1 MLGKSRKGI
10 IDMIEFGIRNITLFF
25 KDRSAVIM
33 SFLAELIV
41 IGLYFL
47 FMRDD
52 LISAFSDTSQADVMM
67 DVWMMAGVLG
77 ITPVTA
83 AMGAYGV
90 MVEDKAK
97 KIDKDFDTWPV
108 SRWSLLGGYL
118 FSAVMTAML
127 MSLLCLI
134 IFECYLFQRYEIWAG
149 GESLLDIYG
158 ILVINAFADAAMVLL
173 LVVFIKTGTALAACC
188 TIIGALLGFLTGI
201 YLPTGSLPE
210 HVQWMVKGFPVS
222 HGVVLLR
229 QALMGNLISENLGGA
244 ESPQAHAFMEYM
256 GIKLQLDDSFLTE
269 SMSIIYLMICATASI
284 AFTGLRFSMRKG

>member
-1 MLGKSRKGI
+1 
-10 IDMIEFGIRNITLFF
+10 MIEFGIRNITLFF
-25 KDRSAVIM
+25 KDRSAVAL

-41 IGLYFL
+41 LGLYSL

-52 LISAFSDTSQADVMM
+52 LIGAFPEIPQADVMM

-77 ITPVTA
+77 ITPITT

-97 KIDKDFDTWPV
+97 KIDRDFATWPV
-108 SRWSLLGGYL
+108 SRWRLLGGYL
-118 FSAVMTAML
+118 LSAVMTAML

-134 IFECYLFQRYEIWAG
+134 IFECYFFQRYELWAG
-149 GESLLDIYG
+149 GKSLLYIYG
-158 ILVINAFADAAMVLL
+158 LLVINAFADAAMVML
-173 LVVFIKTGTALAACC
+173 LVAFIRTGTALAACC

-201 YLPTGSLPE
+201 YLPIGSLPE

-222 HGVVLLR
+222 HGVVLMR
-229 QALMGNLISENLGGA
+229 QTLMGELISENLGGA
-244 ESPQAHAFMEYM
+244 QSPQAHAFMEYM
-256 GIKLQLDDSFLTE
+256 GIRLQLNDSFLTE
-269 SMSIIYLMICATASI
+269 SMSILYLMICGMVCI